1 MIFDRRL
8 VRRISCWLCW
18 LLAFFYIK
26 NASHL
31 RSEHKLESLVS
42 RESSFLFNNLLLLLA
57 CFTVLWGTLFPKLS
71 EWIQGHTVTVGPPFF
86 NRVAIPVALLLLL
99 LTALGPLLAWR
110 RTSIESIK
118 RNFLWPDFGRGGGRA
133 DF

>member
-1 MIFDRRL
+1 MLLRNRRSAL
-8 VRRISCWLCW
+8 GSRRFWESCLSC
-18 LLAFFYIK
+18 ASSFIVK

-71 EWIQGHTVTVGPPFF
+71 EWVQGHTVTVG
-86 NRVAIPVALLLLL
+86 R
-99 LTALGPLLAWR
+99 
-110 RTSIESIK
+110 SI
-118 RNFLWPDFGRGGGRA
+118 L
-133 DF
+133 